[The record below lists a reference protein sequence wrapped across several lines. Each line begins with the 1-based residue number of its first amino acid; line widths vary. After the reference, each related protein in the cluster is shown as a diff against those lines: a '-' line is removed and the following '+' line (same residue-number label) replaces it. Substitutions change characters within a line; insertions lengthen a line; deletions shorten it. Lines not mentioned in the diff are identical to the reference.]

1 MGQQVPYETIDGVAQ
16 ATQRGAQDAGATI
29 KSSVIRTVRLG
40 TLNKDDIEAQL
51 VRAECEVADQHGSLH
66 EVHIYE
72 AYWAPLTE
80 GKVTAADVVRFLFSS
95 GWNGIWNTTARTYR
109 RWMFG
114 RERQFNL
121 PTELLTLVFLSIM
134 LLLLAL
140 VFINAVLAAAAASHA
155 IGHDNAFPNGRLL
168 VKLTWDF
175 VITDIAA
182 LLIVLGILVGKIR
195 ASWQGSWDHSVYF
208 ASYLRFCSS
217 LPDQFF

>member
-1 MGQQVPYETIDGVAQ
+1 LVANGNS
-16 ATQRGAQDAGATI
+16 T
-29 KSSVIRTVRLG
+29 
-40 TLNKDDIEAQL
+40 
-51 VRAECEVADQHGSLH
+51 
-66 EVHIYE
+66 
-72 AYWAPLTE
+72 
-80 GKVTAADVVRFLFSS
+80 FL
-95 GWNGIWNTTARTYR
+95 
-109 RWMFG
+109 
-114 RERQFNL
+114 
-121 PTELLTLVFLSIM
+121 PKLLTLVFLSIM